1 MPTSNAGAACQGG
14 TMFGYVNIYKP
25 ELKMKDFYKY
35 KAYYCGLCKTL
46 KDKYGSFGQITLTY
60 DMTFLIILLTSL
72 YESETTHE
80 IHRCIVHPV
89 KKHDTL
95 RNKIT
100 EYAADM
106 NIVLTYYHLLDDWQ
120 DDKSIAGFTGTKLL
134 NNKFN
139 KICKKYPRQCKGIG
153 NSLNQLKECE
163 KSNLQNID
171 LVSRCFGELMAE
183 LFIYKEDV
191 WEPTLRKFS
200 FFLGKYIYII
210 DAYEDLA
217 EDIKKNRYNPLK
229 SISEKES
236 YEKEC
241 KNILNIMMAE
251 CTSEFE
257 KLPCLLDADI
267 LRNILYEGVWTKFE
281 SLQKKKLENIQN

>member
-1 MPTSNAGAACQGG
+1 
-14 TMFGYVNIYKP
+14 MFGYVNIYKP

-46 KDKYGSFGQITLTY
+46 KDKYGSFGQMTLTY

-72 YESETTHE
+72 YESNTEHG
-80 IHRCIVHPV
+80 IDRCIVHPV

-95 RNKIT
+95 CNEIT

-106 NIVLTYYHLLDDWQ
+106 NIVLSYYHLLDNWQ

-134 NNKFN
+134 KKKFN
-139 KICKKYPRQCKGIG
+139 KICNKYPRQCQAIS
-153 NSLNQLKECE
+153 NSLNRLKECE
-163 KSNLQNID
+163 KNNDQNID
-171 LVSRCFGELMAE
+171 MVSRCFGELMSE
-183 LFIYKEDV
+183 LFVYKEDM
-191 WEPTLRKFS
+191 WEPTLRKFG

-210 DAYEDLA
+210 DAYEDLE
-217 EDIKKNRYNPLK
+217 EDIKKGGYNPLK
-229 SISEKES
+229 SASQKDS
-236 YEKEC
+236 YETEC
-241 KNILNIMMAE
+241 KNILNIMIAE

-267 LRNILYEGVWTKFE
+267 LRNILYEGVWTKFD
-281 SLQKKKLENIQN
+281 SIQKKKLEVIQK